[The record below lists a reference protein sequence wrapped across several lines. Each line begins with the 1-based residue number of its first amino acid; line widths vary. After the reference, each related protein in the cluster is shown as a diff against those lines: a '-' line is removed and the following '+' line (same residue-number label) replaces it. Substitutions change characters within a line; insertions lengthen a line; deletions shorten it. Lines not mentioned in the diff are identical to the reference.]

1 LQEQDKY
8 RACKALYPDLSVFS
22 ECLGHIQG
30 YCKTLQKP
38 GITVHYGIRRD
49 VIMHFEKQ
57 LLEENKE
64 TSWEWELP
72 TSVIHAGGHLGYWQS
87 NNGIP
92 LKDEVL

>member
-1 LQEQDKY
+1 
-8 RACKALYPDLSVFS
+8 
-22 ECLGHIQG
+22 
-30 YCKTLQKP
+30 
-38 GITVHYGIRRD
+38 
-49 VIMHFEKQ
+49 MHFEKQ

-72 TSVIHAGGHLGYWQS
+72 TSVIHAGGHLGYWQG